1 MSNGIRGW
9 IEGDESGREMLSR
22 VQKERPYLH
31 LPPPFH
37 KVPIRVGN
45 VIEVIGSSPSAKT
58 HILMQSA
65 THCILPQ
72 YCGGLGRLV
81 FFVDLDCR
89 FDILRLSQI
98 LKNRIIQTNGSDDEE
113 IFGACMRRF
122 RYIRCYDSL
131 EFLAT
136 LKTLRHQIQRDREA
150 QGITISCMMIDSI
163 GAFHWV
169 DRASTSFLGDNSRK
183 GFSLQNVWETI
194 VQEIKKLLLVHPM
207 LVIAAKA
214 TILGNRYAA
223 NNIKWN
229 LKRPCS
235 PGSAVSSVSN
245 KLVHREYMSSVWQ
258 SFVTLRILV
267 QATDDHISIDR
278 NHNKSVYLSEWL
290 LPSQSY
296 VDKFIVE
303 DAGVFCVS

>member
-223 NNIKWN
+223 NNIKCQITWYQSQE
-229 LKRPCS
+229 LKKLELLVYFLGLGLLKNIVTVFVQYLGHHPRVLCYCHRPYR
-235 PGSAVSSVSN
+235 
-245 KLVHREYMSSVWQ
+245 KK
-258 SFVTLRILV
+258 
-267 QATDDHISIDR
+267 DHLPISGFP
-278 NHNKSVYLSEWL
+278 KSGDQQ
-290 LPSQSY
+290 PC
-296 VDKFIVE
+296 
-303 DAGVFCVS
+303 A

>member
-169 DRASTSFLGDNSRK
+169 DRASTSFLGDNSR
-183 GFSLQNVWETI
+183 
-194 VQEIKKLLLVHPM
+194 
-207 LVIAAKA
+207 
-214 TILGNRYAA
+214 
-223 NNIKWN
+223 N